1 MSDKDVFGIS
11 SDEVNIDDGLPFVDT
26 KAHAEHA
33 RQILSMSEEEREEH
47 MKVIE
52 AKMQA
57 LWDSDVRN
65 PDGCIIRSSCYG
77 HAYRR

>member
-1 MSDKDVFGIS
+1 MPDKDIFGIS
-11 SDEVNIDDGLPFVDT
+11 ADKVNIDDGLPFVDT

-57 LWDSDVRN
+57 LWDNVELPSDTSLVRIT
-65 PDGCIIRSSCYG
+65 CRG
-77 HAYRR
+77 HNRKS